1 MQKRPIKLLL
11 TLVAV
16 SLFCSLQAQDSGPE
30 RRFEAGVVAGLNLS
44 QVDGDKLLGFY
55 KYGFQGGIKAD
66 AVLSER
72 WKVGIELLF
81 SQQGARQS
89 RFDNPSSELDVE
101 NIQFNMVEAPVLVHF
116 RDWKLQFTAG
126 GSYGNIINYTVTEV
140 TGEDGTERHPISQDV
155 FSVILGG
162 SFYFTE
168 NWVMDIRWS
177 RWLNSPYSE
186 ELAEANDQTLVPWI
200 GRNITIRGC
209 YLF

>member
-1 MQKRPIKLLL
+1 MKKKIQLFLI
-11 TLVAV
+11 TAMVATAF
-16 SLFCSLQAQDSGPE
+16 LSLQAQDTGPE

-66 AVLSER
+66 AILSDR
-72 WKVGIELLF
+72 WKIGIELLF

-89 RFDNPSSELDVE
+89 RLEAPSSELDVE
-101 NIQFNMVEAPVLVHF
+101 NIHFNMVEAPILVHF
-116 RDWKLQFTAG
+116 RDWKLQLTAG
-126 GSYGNIINYTVTEV
+126 GSYGNIINYSVTEV
-140 TGEDGTERHPISQDV
+140 TGEDGLANHPISQDI

-162 SFYFTE
+162 SFYFTD

-177 RWLNSPYSE
+177 RWLNSPYSD

-200 GRNITIRGC
+200 GRSITIRGC